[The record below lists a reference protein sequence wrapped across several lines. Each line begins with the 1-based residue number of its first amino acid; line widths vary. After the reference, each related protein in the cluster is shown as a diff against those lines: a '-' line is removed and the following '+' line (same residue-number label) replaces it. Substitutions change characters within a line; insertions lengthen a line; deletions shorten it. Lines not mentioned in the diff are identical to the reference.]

1 MSRHKV
7 SFSIAGVN
15 FELESDKAEPVRW
28 LRARYAPYLSQAM
41 PGVRISLC
49 YNSRRLPP
57 PGKKLLCGPYIIY
70 ENRGRNLEFKI
81 YAKGSYIAL
90 GDVLRFL
97 ISLVLLENGG
107 FLLHSC
113 GVIIDGGAYLFSGPS
128 GAGKTTLARLLPQEN
143 GETILSDETTAITK
157 NSGGYYGWATPF
169 FGDFGSIGANNKSA
183 LKAIF
188 FLKQARRF
196 KLKRLEPVYSS
207 ARLLGNIF
215 LLGGNWRYNYNI
227 DRLCDAALGCSR
239 KVAAYELEF
248 LPNKRVWNYIKEKIS
263 PGG

>member
-1 MSRHKV
+1 MSRHKAG
-7 SFSIAGVN
+7 FSIAGIN
-15 FELESDKAEPVRW
+15 FSLESDKAEPVQW
-28 LRARYAPYLSQAM
+28 LRMRYVSYLNAARPR
-41 PGVRISLC
+41 VRISL
-49 YNSRRLPP
+49 YHHQKKSLPG
-57 PGKKLLCGPYIIY
+57 GKKLPCGPYVIY
-70 ENRGRNLEFKI
+70 ENRDRDLEFKI

-97 ISLVLLENGG
+97 ISLVLLEKGG

-113 GVIIDGGAYLFSGPS
+113 GVIIDGGAYLFSGPP
-128 GAGKTTLARLLPQEN
+128 GAGKTTLARLSPQEN
-143 GETILSDETTAITK
+143 GGTILSDETVAVTK
-157 NSGGYYGWATPF
+157 NNGGYYGWATPF
-169 FGDFGSIGANNKSA
+169 FGDLGSIGANNKSA

-196 KLKRLEPVYSS
+196 KLQKLEPAQSS
-207 ARLLGNIF
+207 ARLLQNIF
-215 LLGGNWRYNYNI
+215 LIGSNWRYNYKM
-227 DRLCDAALGCSR
+227 DRLLDAALGCGR